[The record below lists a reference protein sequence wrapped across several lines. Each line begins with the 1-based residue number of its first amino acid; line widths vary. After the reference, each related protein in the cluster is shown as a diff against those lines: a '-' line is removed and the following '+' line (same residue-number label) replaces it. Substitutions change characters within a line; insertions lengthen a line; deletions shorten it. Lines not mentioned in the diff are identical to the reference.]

1 MLNDGRIVKSTYVA
15 PTQILAD
22 PNLQFSVGCIVPT
35 TAGVFDS
42 SSGRKIARAGLPITV
57 DLGSINSVCKV
68 ANATTDIANAV
79 LLHDVDVTNGQSN
92 GTALIFGFV
101 DMSKLSSDMIS
112 KVNTAFGVE
121 SASKKIT
128 FIKY

>member
-35 TAGVFDS
+35 TAGVVDS
-42 SSGRKIARAGLPITV
+42 FSGRKIARAGLPIVV
-57 DLGSINSVCKV
+57 DLGSINSACKV

-101 DMSKLSSDMIS
+101 DVSKLSSDIVS

>member
-1 MLNDGRIVKSTYVA
+1 MLNKSGVKSATYTA

-22 PNLQFSVGCIVPT
+22 PNLQFSVGCVVPAA
-35 TAGVFDS
+35 AGVVDS
-42 SSGRKIARAGLPITV
+42 FSGRKIANAGLPIVV
-57 DLGSINSVCKV
+57 DLGSLNNVCKV
-68 ANATTDIANAV
+68 ADATTNFANAV
-79 LLHDVDVTNGQSN
+79 LLHDVDVTNGQNN

-112 KVNTAFGVE
+112 KINTAFGTS

-128 FIKY
+128 FVKY